1 MNFMP
6 EIASE
11 WAGKWE
17 WLNWYLNFW
26 MVFFTVLIFLGVFV
40 FAIKYRRRS
49 EDERPRPIL
58 GSVPL
63 EMLWIVVPFAISMTM
78 FVWGAALY
86 FDYGSPPENATEIY
100 VIAKQWMFQT
110 QHPGGQREINELHVP
125 TGRPVKLTMSSEDV
139 IHSFFVPAFR
149 LKRDIV
155 PGRYTS
161 IWFNAT
167 KPGKYHLFCA
177 EYCGTEHS
185 HMIGSVYVMDPAE
198 YEAWL
203 SGGGAGSMASQGEK
217 LFSQLGCATC
227 HQLTQQGRCPIL
239 SNVFGSNVELQS
251 GASVVA
257 DEAYVRESILTPGAK
272 VVSGFQNIM
281 PSYQGQITEHNI
293 LQLIAYVKSLS
304 ATTAA
309 PAVTPGGGPAG
320 AAAPPSGPTRFQQP
334 REKQ

>member
-26 MVFFTVLIFLGVFV
+26 MVFFTVLIFIGVFG

-49 EDERPRPIL
+49 EADRPKPIL

-63 EMLWIVVPFAISMTM
+63 EILWIVVPFLISMTM
-78 FVWGAALY
+78 FAWGAALY
-86 FDYGSPPENATEIY
+86 YDYGSPPQNATEIY
-100 VIAKQWMFQT
+100 VIGKQWMFHT

-125 TGRPVKLTMSSEDV
+125 TGRPIKLTMSSEDV
-139 IHSFFVPAFR
+139 IHSFFIPAFR

-161 IWFNAT
+161 IWFTAT

-177 EYCGTEHS
+177 EYCGTQHS
-185 HMIGSVYVMDPAE
+185 QMGGSIYVMEPAD
-198 YEAWL
+198 YESWL
-203 SGGGAGSMASQGEK
+203 SGGGTGSMASQGEK
-217 LFSQLGCATC
+217 LFSQLGCSTC

-239 SNVFGSNVELQS
+239 SNVFGSKVELQNGS
-251 GASVVA
+251 TVVA
-257 DEAYVRESILTPGAK
+257 DEAYVRESILTPSAK
-272 VVSGFQNIM
+272 VVAGFQSIM
-281 PSYQGQITEHNI
+281 PSYQGQISEQNI

-304 ATTAA
+304 APATAPGA
-309 PAVTPGGGPAG
+309 TPSGGPAVAKEPATG
-320 AAAPPSGPTRFQQP
+320 PSRFQSP
-334 REKQ
+334 RETK

>member
-11 WAGKWE
+11 WAAKWE

-26 MVFFTVLIFLGVFV
+26 MLFFTAIIFVAVFV
-40 FAIKYRRRS
+40 FAVKYRRRS
-49 EDERPRPIL
+49 EDDRPRPIL

-63 EMLWIVVPFAISMTM
+63 EMLWIIVPFLISMTM

-100 VIAKQWMFQT
+100 VIGKQWMFQA

-125 TGRPVKLTMSSEDV
+125 TGRPVKLTMTSEDV
-139 IHSFFVPAFR
+139 IHSFFIPAFR
-149 LKRDIV
+149 LKRDVV

-161 IWFNAT
+161 IWFTAT
-167 KPGKYHLFCA
+167 APGKYHLFCA
-177 EYCGTEHS
+177 EYCGTQHS
-185 HMIGSVYVMDPAE
+185 KMIGSVYVMDPAG

-203 SGGGAGSMASQGEK
+203 GGGGTGSMASQGEK

-239 SNVFGSNVELQS
+239 ANVFGSTVQLQS

-257 DEAYVRESILTPGAK
+257 DEAYVRESVLTPGAK
-272 VVSGFQNIM
+272 VVTGFQNIM
-281 PSYQGQITEHNI
+281 PSYQGQITEQNI

-304 ATTAA
+304 ATTTA
-309 PAVTPGGGPAG
+309 P
-320 AAAPPSGPTRFQQP
+320 AAAPGAGPPGATKPPSEPTRFQRP
-334 REKQ
+334 RETK